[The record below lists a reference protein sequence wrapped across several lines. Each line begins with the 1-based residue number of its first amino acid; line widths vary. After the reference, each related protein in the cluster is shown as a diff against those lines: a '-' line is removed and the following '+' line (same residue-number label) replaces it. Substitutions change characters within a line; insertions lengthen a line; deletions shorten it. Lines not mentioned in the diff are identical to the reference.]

1 MHTNGQEVLSALR
14 TIMQVK
20 QRGGRVWDLEKG
32 GPAIHLFRANSPIQ
46 LWAEEL
52 TGAKALGWNHV
63 YTQEKA
69 RRPVEPEGSEG
80 LPLDWM
86 WVVRGRKESG

>member
-20 QRGGRVWDLEKG
+20 QRGGRVWDLVERRTCHSL
-32 GPAIHLFRANSPIQ
+32 IQFR
-46 LWAEEL
+46 AEEL

-63 YTQEKA
+63 CTQEKA
-69 RRPVEPEGSEG
+69 RRLVEPEGSEG

-86 WVVRGRKESG
+86 RVVRGRKESG

>member
-1 MHTNGQEVLSALR
+1 MHTNGQEMPSALR
-14 TIMQVK
+14 TIKQVK
-20 QRGGRVWDLEKG
+20 QREGRVWDLVERRTC
-32 GPAIHLFRANSPIQ
+32 HSPIQ
-46 LWAEEL
+46 FQAEEL
-52 TGAKALGWNHV
+52 TGAKALGWNRAC
-63 YTQEKA
+63 TQDKA